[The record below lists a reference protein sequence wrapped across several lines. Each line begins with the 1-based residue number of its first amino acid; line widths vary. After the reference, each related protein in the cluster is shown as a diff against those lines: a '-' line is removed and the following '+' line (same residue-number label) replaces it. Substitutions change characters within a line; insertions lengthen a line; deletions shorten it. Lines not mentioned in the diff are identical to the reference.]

1 VVDRV
6 EPPGASVNVALLLD
20 SSSSMRRKA
29 DQSRAAIAAGLNV
42 FSGLGGPVVV
52 SFDRRVVLYSKP
64 SADLMRFGES
74 TGQPPV
80 GLWATRLY
88 DALDLVLT
96 GPLREMSQRAALVVL
111 TDGVDTASRLADAD
125 TVRRRISES
134 HIPVYAIHYDTSR
147 DNPPPP
153 LGGGFELSVN
163 DARSDM
169 TRVLVPEGAGDPGP
183 VHARAADFLRQI
195 VDITGGR
202 LLVAPA
208 LDAIENAFAG
218 IARELSE
225 QYLVAYYPTNQ
236 NRDGTYRRIR
246 IEVNKPGVTVR
257 ARAGYYQA
265 STARTP

>member
-1 VVDRV
+1 MKPRPASHPPLCTATNGAFKSAGSGASAEDTAITYVSVPVHVTDGEGRPVVGLDGSHFRIYEDDAAQVVDRV

-88 DALDLVLT
+88 DALDLVL
-96 GPLREMSQRAALVVL
+96 
-111 TDGVDTASRLADAD
+111 
-125 TVRRRISES
+125 
-134 HIPVYAIHYDTSR
+134 
-147 DNPPPP
+147 
-153 LGGGFELSVN
+153 
-163 DARSDM
+163 